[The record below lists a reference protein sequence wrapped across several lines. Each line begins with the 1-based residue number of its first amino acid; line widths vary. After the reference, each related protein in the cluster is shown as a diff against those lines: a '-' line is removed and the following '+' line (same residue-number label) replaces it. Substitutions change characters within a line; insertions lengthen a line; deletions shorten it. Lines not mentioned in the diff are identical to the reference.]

1 MRESTPPIQPS
12 PEMRN
17 LGAGAEHA
25 RFDTCTVI
33 SRAPHHPDAALPR
46 SGDNDRR
53 TDALSRRKA
62 GVDPAALA
70 DDERATESGEGGSI
84 PPPRSRQ
91 RTIRTSRI
99 GRPAGGDLEAHDDL
113 PGSLVARN
121 PLFQGNRAHADVGEP
136 GVPAT
141 PSRWRSR
148 VQIPSSARSESRLA
162 PRNETSEGV
171 EGQRPP
177 G

>member
-70 DDERATESGEGGSI
+70 DDERATESGEGGLD
-84 PPPRSRQ
+84 
-91 RTIRTSRI
+91 TSTSKPTEDHPNEPHR
-99 GRPAGGDLEAHDDL
+99 RPAGGDLEAHDDL

-162 PRNETSEGV
+162 PRNETSEEV

>member
-99 GRPAGGDLEAHDDL
+99 GDRRVAILKL
-113 PGSLVARN
+113 TTICPGRSS
-121 PLFQGNRAHADVGEP
+121 HE
-136 GVPAT
+136 T
-141 PSRWRSR
+141 PCSRGTGHM
-148 VQIPSSARSESRLA
+148 LM
-162 PRNETSEGV
+162 
-171 EGQRPP
+171 
-177 G
+177 